1 MSPNYPLLSIPA
13 YYVFSIIPHIY
24 ASSILAGAGYKTNNA
39 NPKASLS
46 PDNVKG
52 KVPDA
57 VYVFPSISV
66 PRSLRINVKRS
77 FQKYQR
83 AENAQSNNIEQMP
96 LFAVAVLASIIAE
109 RTTAAGLSGG
119 KETGVTTF
127 IGVWFALRAM
137 YGVAYVQIADHS
149 TSFVRSLLYTA
160 GSGLAVWQIWKAAVM
175 LG

>member
-1 MSPNYPLLSIPA
+1 MPCTSFHTSPQSWSY
-13 YYVFSIIPHIY
+13 
-24 ASSILAGAGYKTNNA
+24 A
-39 NPKASLS
+39 NPH
-46 PDNVKG
+46 
-52 KVPDA
+52 
-57 VYVFPSISV
+57 Y
-66 PRSLRINVKRS
+66 S

-119 KETGVTTF
+119 KETGLTTF
-127 IGVWFALRAM
+127 IGAWFAVRAM

-149 TSFVRSLLYTA
+149 TSFVRSGLYMV